1 MLSPFT
7 RHVWNHYILKGT
19 LFLWKVGVVGT
30 FFYFPQTSLSC
41 NRVQFVF
48 RYLFTNCIDKMKIC
62 FWPVSTFICHIL
74 QMSVE
79 VLVSWIIW
87 MPNIYKVEGKPIQN
101 ILGILSKVFHKWI
114 SFRYNFM
121 RNERSVEKSGCWALK
136 LIRWMFS
143 VELFFHWAG
152 CLRALLSCR
161 VFWIGIVRG
170 QLVYTCKM

>member
-7 RHVWNHYILKGT
+7 RHVWNHCILKGT

-48 RYLFTNCIDKMKIC
+48 RYLFTNCIDKMKIS
-62 FWPVSTFICHIL
+62 FWPISTFICRIL
-74 QMSVE
+74 QTSVG
-79 VLVSWIIW
+79 VLVSWIIR
-87 MPNIYKVEGKPIQN
+87 MPNIYKVEEKPIKN

-114 SFRYNFM
+114 SFRYNFV
-121 RNERSVEKSGCWALK
+121 RNERSVEKSGYWALK

-143 VELFFHWAG
+143 VELLSQWAG
-152 CLRALLSCR
+152 YLQMLRTCR
-161 VFWIGIVRG
+161 MFCIGLVRG
-170 QLVYTCKM
+170 QLDTCTM